1 MKIALS
7 FGAQTSEQRREP
19 YRKALNAVHVGA
31 VENPETLDNLSG
43 LVLTGGTDLDP
54 ALYGQA
60 RLPETD
66 QPDGERDER
75 ETRLLRDAL
84 ARDIPVLAICR
95 GMQLLNVF
103 CGGTLAQHIEDHR
116 SPGVSNAHSVW
127 IAPESLLASVMG
139 PGAYEVNS
147 RHHQAVALLAPGLSA
162 TARAADGTV
171 EALELPDRR
180 FILAVQWHPEDRVDG
195 SDRKLF
201 EAFADALRRTR
212 GLNPLAGAD
221 QGR

>member
-7 FGAQTSEQRREP
+7 FGTQTADRRREP
-19 YRKALNAVHVGA
+19 YRKALNALNVGA
-31 VENPETLDNLSG
+31 VENPETLDDLSG
-43 LVLTGGTDLDP
+43 LALTGGTDLNP

-66 QPDGERDER
+66 QPDEERDER

-84 ARDIPVLAICR
+84 ARDLPVLAICR

-103 CGGTLAQHIEDHR
+103 CGGTLTQHIEDHR
-116 SPGVSNAHSVW
+116 SPGVSNAHAIW
-127 IAPESLLASVMG
+127 ISPESLLASVLG

-147 RHHQAVALLAPGLSA
+147 RHHQAIALLAPSLIV

-201 EAFADALRRTR
+201 KAFADAV
-212 GLNPLAGAD
+212 
-221 QGR
+221 GRQARSG

>member
-7 FGAQTSEQRREP
+7 FGSQTSERRREP
-19 YRKALNAVHVGA
+19 YRKALNAVNVRA
-31 VENPETLDNLSG
+31 VENPETLNDLSG
-43 LVLTGGTDLDP
+43 LVLTGGTDLNP

-60 RLPETD
+60 RLLETD
-66 QPDGERDER
+66 QPDEERDER

-84 ARDIPVLAICR
+84 ALDLPVLAICR

-103 CGGTLAQHIEDHR
+103 CGGTLTQHIEDHR
-116 SPGVSNAHSVW
+116 SPGVSNAHQAW
-127 IAPESLLASVMG
+127 ITPESLLATVLG

-147 RHHQAVALLAPGLSA
+147 RHHQAIALLAPGLNV

-171 EALELPDRR
+171 EALESPDRR

-201 EAFADALRRTR
+201 KAFSDALGRR
-212 GLNPLAGAD
+212 
-221 QGR
+221 

>member
-7 FGAQTSEQRREP
+7 FGAQTSEGRREP
-19 YRKALNAVHVGA
+19 YRKALNAVNVRT
-31 VENPETLDNLSG
+31 VDNPETLDDLSG
-43 LVLTGGTDLDP
+43 LVLTGGTDLNP

-66 QPDGERDER
+66 QPDEERDER

-84 ARDIPVLAICR
+84 VRDLPVLAICR

-103 CGGTLAQHIEDHR
+103 CGGTLTQHIEDHR
-116 SPGVSNAHSVW
+116 SPGVSNAHAVW
-127 IAPESLLASVMG
+127 IAPESLLASVLG
-139 PGAYEVNS
+139 PGVYEVNS
-147 RHHQAVALLAPGLSA
+147 RHHQAIELLAPSLNV

-171 EALELPDRR
+171 EAVELLDRR
-180 FILAVQWHPEDRVDG
+180 FMLAVQWHPEDRVAG

>member
-7 FGAQTSEQRREP
+7 FGTQTSERRREP
-19 YRKALNAVHVGA
+19 YRKALNAVNIRA
-31 VENPETLDNLSG
+31 VDNPETLNDLSG
-43 LVLTGGTDLDP
+43 LVLTGGTDLNP
-54 ALYGQA
+54 ALYRQA

-66 QPDGERDER
+66 QPDEERDER
-75 ETRLLRDAL
+75 ETRLLCDAL
-84 ARDIPVLAICR
+84 ARDLPVLAICR

-103 CGGTLAQHIEDHR
+103 CGGTLTQHIEDHR
-116 SPGVSNAHSVW
+116 SPGVSNAHAVW
-127 IAPESLLASVMG
+127 IAPESLLASVLG

-147 RHHQAVALLAPGLSA
+147 RHHQAIALLAPSLNV

-180 FILAVQWHPEDRVDG
+180 FMLAVQWHPEDRVDG

-201 EAFADALRRTR
+201 KAFADAL
-212 GLNPLAGAD
+212 
-221 QGR
+221 GR